1 MSYATQLF
9 DVDVLV
15 WRDLGEFLVRFGL
28 NLIVG
33 TVIIVI
39 TYLPRHP
46 DHEWVFTMYVFNIAT
61 FFVVYIM
68 NGLDLNVGF
77 GFGLFALFAI
87 LRFRTESIPFFE
99 MTHVFALVATAVIN
113 AISVGA
119 LTWAEII
126 VADVG
131 IAGTIMVLSSTRV
144 SNRLATQTVRYEK
157 IANIGP
163 ARRDELLDDL
173 RTRTGLDVVDVRV
186 LEIDFLSDTAQ
197 LKLYHRGG
205 SPS

>member
-1 MSYATQLF
+1 MHYATQLF
-9 DVDVLV
+9 EVDLFV
-15 WRDLGEFLVRFGL
+15 WRDLGEMLVRLGL

-33 TVIIVI
+33 MVIIVI
-39 TYLPRHP
+39 TYLHKHP
-46 DHEWVFTMYVFNIAT
+46 DHEWVFTMFVFNIAT

-119 LTWAEII
+119 LTWAEVLLADFVIMMTI
-126 VADVG
+126 V
-131 IAGTIMVLSSTRV
+131 VLSTTRV
-144 SNRLATQTVRYEK
+144 GNRLATQTVRYEK

-163 ARRDELLDDL
+163 GRREELLEDL
-173 RTRTGLDVVDVRV
+173 RTRTGLEVVDVRV

-205 SPS
+205 LKS